1 MSSAAKLQALYRIG
15 NAEMRPY
22 PYPHLYVED
31 VFPDGFYRRLRDCLP
46 PAAAYRSLAETGRV
60 SPGAYKER
68 SIFFFEEEALAGL
81 PEDSAGF
88 WRETADWLLDEE
100 MLGLLLAKF
109 DGAIRQRFEGHAGHV
124 RLVPEACLVK
134 DGAGYAIGPHTDAP
148 HRLLS
153 LLFYL
158 PPDDRW
164 ADCGTSIYV
173 PRERGFTCE
182 GGPHYLPEPFERL
195 ATMPYR
201 PNGLFAFMKT
211 NNAFHGV
218 EPVTD
223 PAIERDLLLYDI
235 RLEGHVE
242 RDAPPDAALV
252 MDVAA

>member
-1 MSSAAKLQALYRIG
+1 MSSAAKLHALYRIG
-15 NAEMRPY
+15 NADLRPY
-22 PYPHLYVED
+22 PFPHFYVDD
-31 VFPDGFYRRLRDCLP
+31 VFPADFYARLRGCLP
-46 PAAAYRSLAETGRV
+46 PPETYTPLAETGRV
-60 SPGAYKER
+60 SPGAYKKR
-68 SIFFFEEEALAGL
+68 SVFFFEDEALAAL
-81 PEDSAGF
+81 PAETAAF
-88 WRETADWLLDEE
+88 WRDTASWLLDEE

-124 RLVPEACLVK
+124 KLVPETCLVK

-164 ADCGTSIYV
+164 THCGTSIYV
-173 PRERGFTCE
+173 PQDRDFTCE
-182 GGPHYLPEPFERL
+182 GGPHYLPGPFERL

-218 EPVTD
+218 EQVTD
-223 PAIERDLLLYDI
+223 PDIKRDLLLYDI
-235 RLEGHVE
+235 RLEGRLE
-242 RDAPPDAALV
+242 RDAPSDSPVV
-252 MDVAA
+252 MEVAA